1 MKKSAAKIAV
11 VLLLISAVG
20 ALGYL
25 YYEYR
30 VLQAERDDLDSKLA
44 SVTKRADLLQ
54 SRYKEQKALEANL
67 LRTKLTLEGHIGKL
81 QAEISDLQKENAKLI
96 DDKSDLA
103 KTLRGE
109 NQALQTRIEALVLQN
124 QNLVEALQAE
134 KLRYAQTVEAHTAQ
148 VRVMQTQAQT
158 LNANLKRT
166 GLKLDRCV
174 ENNQRL
180 AAIGEELL
188 YRYENKGVMDSFLE
202 NEPFIQTQRVELE
215 KLVQE
220 YAEKIEKEKIVQ

>member
-1 MKKSAAKIAV
+1 MKKAVKIAV
-11 VLLLISAVG
+11 VLLLVNALG

-25 YYEYR
+25 FYEYR
-30 VLQAERDDLDSKLA
+30 MLQAERDDLASDLA
-44 SVTKRADLLQ
+44 SATQKAEILQ
-54 SRYKEQKALEANL
+54 NRYKEQKALEANL

-81 QAEISDLQKENAKLI
+81 QAEIKDLQEENTKLTN
-96 DDKSDLA
+96 DKSYLSQ
-103 KTLRGE
+103 KLRGE
-109 NQALQTRIEALVLQN
+109 NQALKARIEELVLQN
-124 QNLVEALQAE
+124 RALVAELQEE
-134 KLRYAQTVEAHTAQ
+134 KQRYAQTVEAHEAQ
-148 VRVMQTQAQT
+148 VRKMEAEAQT

-174 ENNQRL
+174 EHNQQL
-180 AAIGEELL
+180 GEIGEELL

-220 YAEKIEKEKIVQ
+220 YAEKIEKEKIIQ